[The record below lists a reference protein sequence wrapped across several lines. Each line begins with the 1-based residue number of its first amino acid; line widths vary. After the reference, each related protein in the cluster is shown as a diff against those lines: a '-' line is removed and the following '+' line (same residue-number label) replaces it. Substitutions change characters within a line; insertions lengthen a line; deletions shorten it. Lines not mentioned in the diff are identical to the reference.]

1 MFFHINRGKIAR
13 KNAKKYKKITDNSAR
28 EQKER
33 KHAVLHQKIKKILR
47 PLDNSAGNRYNI
59 ITVI

>member
-13 KNAKKYKKITDNSAR
+13 KNAKNYEKNANNFAR
-28 EQKER
+28 ERKDR
-33 KHAVLHQKIKKILR
+33 KHADLHQKIKKIHR
-47 PLDNSAGNRYNI
+47 PLDNSAGNCYNI